1 MFQHRASD
9 FSPSAAAI
17 QKHLGAVVKELEK
30 IGRIGGRQTT
40 EAVATASDQISDAI
54 STILGEMM
62 DRFRKGRQVAG
73 DQAGR
78 LGNQALDLGTKYGS
92 NALQRVASEAEH
104 RPLIT
109 VGVALGR
116 YFDRCG
122 NPGERQQSALIV
134 AALRCR
140 VATFCGRAQYLSV
153 ATASISRPIISER
166 HGDVVRHGKMSRGM
180 STFPQKAAI
189 ASAIR
194 IDVGASGTALGN
206 AVRVADASVPTAIQY
221 REQL

>member
-9 FSPSAAAI
+9 FSPSVSAI

-54 STILGEMM
+54 SEMV

-109 VGVALGR
+109 VGVALGI
-116 YFDRCG
+116 G
-122 NPGERQQSALIV
+122 ILIGVALLGSA
-134 AALRCR
+134 
-140 VATFCGRAQYLSV
+140 S
-153 ATASISRPIISER
+153 SRR
-166 HGDVVRHGKMSRGM
+166 
-180 STFPQKAAI
+180 
-189 ASAIR
+189 
-194 IDVGASGTALGN
+194 
-206 AVRVADASVPTAIQY
+206 
-221 REQL
+221 